1 MRQTQI
7 QRSKQAV
14 RRPQETIDDN
24 PDLSELQDRLANLI
38 ASATTVLA
46 EITKEIR

>member
-1 MRQTQI
+1 MQQI

-24 PDLSELQDRLANLI
+24 PDLSELHERLGSLI

-46 EITKEIR
+46 EINRQT